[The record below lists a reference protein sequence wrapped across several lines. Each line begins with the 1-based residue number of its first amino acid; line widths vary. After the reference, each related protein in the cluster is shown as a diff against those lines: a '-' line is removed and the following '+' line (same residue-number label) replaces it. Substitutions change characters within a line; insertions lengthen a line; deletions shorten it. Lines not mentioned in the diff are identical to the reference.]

1 MSEEETNET
10 STEEETSE
18 PTEGSDDLVNKANLA
33 ALRLE
38 EANKRHEELLIREE
52 KLQVRRTLAGKA
64 DAGQAPPQKL
74 DETPQEYKD
83 RILAGNLKENE
94 G

>member
-1 MSEEETNET
+1 MSEEET
-10 STEEETSE
+10 SEEETSE
-18 PTEGSDDLVNKANLA
+18 PEGSDDLINKANLA

-38 EANKRHEELLIREE
+38 EANKKKEELLVREE

-74 DETPQEYKD
+74 DETPEEYAK
-83 RILAGNLKENE
+83 RIVAGNLKENE